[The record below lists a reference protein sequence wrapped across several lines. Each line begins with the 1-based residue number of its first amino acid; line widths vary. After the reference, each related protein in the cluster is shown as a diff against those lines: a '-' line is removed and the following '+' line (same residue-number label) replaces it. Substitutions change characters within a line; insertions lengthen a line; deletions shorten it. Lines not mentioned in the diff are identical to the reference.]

1 MVKRLLCLVSCM
13 NAGGAETFLMK
24 LYRKIDREKYQMD
37 FGVFTEKHGFYDTEI
52 ERLGG
57 KIYHLTPKTENF
69 SLYKKELYNLILK
82 EKYEYVLRITSNAAG
97 FYDLKVAKSAGAR
110 VCIARSSNSS
120 DGDSWK
126 VKVINFIS
134 RFLYQKFVD
143 VKIAPSDLAA
153 AYTFGKQSIAR
164 GEVYYLNNG
173 LDLNV
178 YRFSS
183 DARNRI
189 RAEFNLQGKFVIGH
203 IGRFFEQKNHAFLID
218 VFYEIKKEKDNA
230 VLLLVGEGDLR
241 RGIEEKVKKLGLG
254 DSVIFTGIRKD
265 IPALLSA
272 MDIFV
277 FPSLYEGMP
286 NTVIEAQAT
295 GLPCVIADTITRE
308 AGITDLVHYKS
319 LKASPKEW
327 AEEVLAYCNGHN
339 ENRELYSEKLKDAG
353 YDIDACTNKFVEIIF
368 GEINGIE
375 K

>member
-24 LYRKIDREKYQMD
+24 LYRKIEREKYQMD
-37 FGVFTEKHGFYDTEI
+37 FGVFTEKNGFYDTEI

-97 FYDLKVAKSAGAR
+97 FYDLKIAKSAGAR

-126 VKVINFIS
+126 VKVINVIS

-183 DARNRI
+183 NARNRI
-189 RAEFNLQGKFVIGH
+189 RTEFNLQGKFVIGH
-203 IGRFFEQKNHAFLID
+203 IGRFFEQKNHAFLVD

-230 VLLLVGEGDLR
+230 VLLLVGDGDLR

-265 IPALLSA
+265 VPALLSA
-272 MDIFV
+272 MDVFV

-295 GLPCVIADTITRE
+295 GLPCVISDTITRE
-308 AGITDLVHYKS
+308 AGITDLVKFVS
-319 LKASPKEW
+319 LKAHTSKWVEKILQS
-327 AEEVLAYCNGHN
+327 ANNSIV
-339 ENRELYSEKLKDAG
+339 NRVFYSKLMKDSG
-353 YDIDACTNKFVEIIF
+353 YDIDKIVKNFIGVIF
-368 GEINGIE
+368 